1 MRGAAIRVSSR
12 LLGVIIATDRY
23 GRIFTRGED
32 ESGIG
37 QSRGIGFAIEA
48 PGGSYRFRRLE
59 VPRALGAF

>member
-1 MRGAAIRVSSR
+1 M
-12 LLGVIIATDRY
+12 LGVIIATDRY

-32 ESGIG
+32 KGGIG

-48 PGGSYRFRRLE
+48 PGDSYRFRRLE